1 MIQLNKSDKKLINK
15 KKKQNSDSLVLLIFS
30 RLACCKYTAFE
41 TFNFQQYVQISYR
54 PQSAIFKITGEPS

>member
-1 MIQLNKSDKKLINK
+1 MIQSNKSDKKLIN

-41 TFNFQQYVQISYR
+41 TFNFQKYVQISYG
-54 PQSAIFKITGEPS
+54 PQSVIIKITGEPS